1 MGFRNRLILFF
12 CWWMMLKKCMGF
24 IMVFFLVLIIVKLI
38 WWLGR
43 MFFFFIFLIFRLM
56 VGMILVRENIFF
68 WGKVGVMVIIFRE
81 VCIFVVMNMFVVI
94 SIYSMGGIVWVFNI
108 NLLYLLCFWFKV
120 YLIVGGVLLI
130 FFFYNMW
137 ISIDKFLNKVW
148 NVIFFIIC
156 K

>member
-1 MGFRNRLILFF
+1 
-12 CWWMMLKKCMGF
+12 
-24 IMVFFLVLIIVKLI
+24 
-38 WWLGR
+38 

-94 SIYSMGGIVWVFNI
+94 SIYSMGGMFEFLIY

-137 ISIDKFLNKVW
+137 ISIDKFLNKV
-148 NVIFFIIC
+148 
-156 K
+156 